1 MKDLEQHNFDIV
13 HISSFYLLFK
23 EVLIDNLEIA
33 DKDLSLI
40 L

>member
-1 MKDLEQHNFDIV
+1 MKELDQQNIDIV
-13 HISSFYLLFK
+13 HISSFLFLSI

-33 DKDLSLI
+33 DKDLNII